1 VLVYYFLGVYETQS
15 NPQANRVIA
24 LSLSRFM
31 HQWPVC
37 EGRPA
42 MREGVVA
49 GHLGVPCGLKEG
61 NEALELVHSLPVIAL
76 DAGGQGTVHS
86 PCEGFLASEPSWTIN
101 RDKLTCITLPRG
113 RFAGLDQ
120 PRPGDERGLVVCRG
134 GLVDDRHQPQC
145 RGQAGAPGHALQ
157 RRPPGLP
164 PAL

>member
-1 VLVYYFLGVYETQS
+1 MLVYYFLGVYETQS

-49 GHLGVPCGLKEG
+49 GHLGVTCGLKEG
-61 NEALELVHSLPVIAL
+61 NEGLELVHSLPVIAL

-86 PCEGFLASEPSWTIN
+86 PCEGFLASEAS
-101 RDKLTCITLPRG
+101 
-113 RFAGLDQ
+113 
-120 PRPGDERGLVVCRG
+120 
-134 GLVDDRHQPQC
+134 
-145 RGQAGAPGHALQ
+145 
-157 RRPPGLP
+157 
-164 PAL
+164 